1 MLGLVCWGWVGFCFG
16 LFFLEDEDE
25 VFNSYYSIIIEVWVV
40 FCVNRRFFVFTVFFS
55 FLTNLAF
62 MEYQNYVTETAENA
76 GFQESCSDAKL
87 RKLIA
92 SLGFFVGAQ
101 EE

>member
-1 MLGLVCWGWVGFCFG
+1 
-16 LFFLEDEDE
+16 
-25 VFNSYYSIIIEVWVV
+25 
-40 FCVNRRFFVFTVFFS
+40 
-55 FLTNLAF
+55 

-101 EE
+101 EEWFFLYLVSYDQVSWFI